1 MTSAGRINGLAWR
14 WNANAVNAGA
24 VELYSAH
31 GDGRIVA
38 WRSEPVEDEEGSD
51 HDGKGSKEVG
61 KGSDDDDAEARCRK
75 KRKKNLDGL
84 AGLVE
89 GLTGLRQ

>member
-1 MTSAGRINGLAWR
+1 MTSGGRINGLAWR
-14 WNANAVNAGA
+14 WNANAASAGG

-38 WRSEPVEDEEGSD
+38 WRSEPVEDEEGGD
-51 HDGKGSKEVG
+51 DNDNAKGAG
-61 KGSDDDDAEARCRK
+61 KGSDDDDAEARRRK

-89 GLTGLRQ
+89 GLTGLKQ